1 MIRIYYAEDASF
13 WEESILFAHM
23 DQIEEKRRKVW
34 EHRKDGREKRRS
46 LGAGLLLHYALC
58 EYLHLPREKTPPFC
72 TGQGQWGKP
81 YLTEYPNVYFNL
93 SHSGRYVCCAVSEQE
108 IGVDIQEHRNSR
120 KGIAQ
125 RFFTQEDNRL
135 LQELED
141 AKAREMFFRI
151 WSIRESYI
159 KLTGQGIRQGL
170 SSFGIDWPG
179 RAITEQ
185 GRAEAYFTENRE
197 IPGYSFCVCSRMEKA
212 DADWIRVKLTETK

>member
-1 MIRIYYAEDASF
+1 MIKIYYAEDASF

-23 DQIEEKRRKVW
+23 DQIEEKRRKAW
-34 EHRKDGREKRRS
+34 ENRKDGSDKRRS

-72 TGQGQWGKP
+72 TSQGQWGKP
-81 YLTEYPNVYFNL
+81 YLTEYPNIYFNL

-108 IGVDIQEHRNSR
+108 IGVDIQEYRNSR
-120 KGIAQ
+120 KEIAQ
-125 RFFTQEDNRL
+125 RFFTKEDNRL

-141 AKAREMFFRI
+141 EPAREMFFRI

-170 SSFGIDWPG
+170 SYFGIDWTG
-179 RAITEQ
+179 RTITEQ
-185 GRAEAYFTENRE
+185 GRTEAYFEENRE

-212 DADWIRVKLTETK
+212 DPDWIRVKLTK